1 MTARR
6 VRFDIRRQGLPLLV
20 GLLALI
26 VVNTL
31 AWGVLVRPKAAEYT
45 ERTRGESSQERE
57 ELRQERDSVVNAE
70 AYVDGLGKAAD
81 DWSYLRTE
89 VLSTREEQ
97 LVEIMQELTR
107 LCAEFRIDI
116 NTVSVNNEILREEGL
131 DRFAMI
137 VPLEG
142 GYANLRRF
150 LQAVEA
156 SDKFIVVERVA
167 LDGAARGTQS
177 RNLHLNITVASYFSI
192 SSAAMPGARDRG
204 GV

>member
-1 MTARR
+1 MRARR

-20 GLLALI
+20 VLLALI

-45 ERTRGESSQERE
+45 DRTGGESSQERE
-57 ELRQERDSVVNAE
+57 ELHEQRDSVVNAE

-107 LCAEFRIDI
+107 LCAQFRIDI

-167 LDGAARGTQS
+167 LDGAARGMQS
-177 RNLHLNITVASYFSI
+177 RNLHLNITVASYFS
-192 SSAAMPGARDRG
+192 MPPGARDRG
-204 GV
+204 GA